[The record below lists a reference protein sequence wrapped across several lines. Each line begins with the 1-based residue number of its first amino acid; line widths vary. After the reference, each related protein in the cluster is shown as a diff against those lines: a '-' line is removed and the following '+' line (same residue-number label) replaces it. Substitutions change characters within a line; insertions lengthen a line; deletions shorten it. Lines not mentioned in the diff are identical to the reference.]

1 MKCTNLTS
9 AKVGQVLGIKT
20 RIGKIVRKKFKE
32 SLYLAIVPAIIG
44 GSFLIWSTYLS
55 NSPDSNEKTVQS
67 IAYSSG
73 NNSSAVSEV
82 VTNNIDARIVASD
95 NAIVITGNDSN
106 ITIES
111 MKNSHTYNSSAGKLK
126 GVQEAQLKDI
136 KYKIDIIVDKQKSKL
151 GRGWDYPLVQPDPF
165 VCIGK
170 NRDEKKKCY
179 DFNQPDWQVCQN
191 KFQCSLSMYFTP
203 TDEVVVWL
211 YDRDD
216 GNLAAGSHDEI
227 GSSECEVGIKCR
239 LENSQSNL
247 NSGSVLIERV
257 GE

>member
-1 MKCTNLTS
+1 M
-9 AKVGQVLGIKT
+9 GIKT
-20 RIGKIVRKKFKE
+20 RIGKVVRKKFKE

-44 GSFLIWSTYLS
+44 GSFLIWNTYLS

-95 NAIVITGNDSN
+95 
-106 ITIES
+106 
-111 MKNSHTYNSSAGKLK
+111 K
-126 GVQEAQLKDI
+126 
-136 KYKIDIIVDKQKSKL
+136 
-151 GRGWDYPLVQPDPF
+151 
-165 VCIGK
+165 
-170 NRDEKKKCY
+170 
-179 DFNQPDWQVCQN
+179 
-191 KFQCSLSMYFTP
+191 
-203 TDEVVVWL
+203 
-211 YDRDD
+211 
-216 GNLAAGSHDEI
+216 I